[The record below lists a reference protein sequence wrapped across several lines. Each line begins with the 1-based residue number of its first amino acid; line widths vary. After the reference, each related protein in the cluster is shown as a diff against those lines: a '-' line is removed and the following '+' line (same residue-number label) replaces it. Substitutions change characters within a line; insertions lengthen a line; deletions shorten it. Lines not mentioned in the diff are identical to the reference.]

1 MRSREKLNAEVLQD
15 LADRSVW
22 DTRQR
27 MFYEMRHHGL
37 RRKNKPWPGASD
49 VHFPLVD
56 TTISDLKPAYFQQL
70 FATDLIAQFVPTSPQ
85 VAEFTTAAAQWFDH
99 RIKQKTN
106 LETEVLSSVDSML
119 MCGTGVLKVLWD
131 YASKRLKY
139 YTVDPQ
145 HFVVPAWTRDIADA
159 DRICHISVYSIDAYR
174 RQKHLKQDKAIIDQ
188 ITGSYNNTAGDMNT
202 EAAKYEREG
211 LTFPEESKIIVWEV
225 YHRCPDTGQWIICT
239 YSPTSPDIDLRPPM
253 KVPYNHGKPPFIAF
267 NYEIKDPGFYSSRG
281 VVELQAVFESE
292 LTKLQNC
299 KLDTMSLYNR
309 PLYRSERDMPN
320 TGNIRMSPGSILP
333 YGIQPVAHQAPPISF
348 DTQMNI
354 MREVA
359 QNRVSTPD
367 FGLTQSL
374 QNTERRTATEIQ
386 AIGGL
391 YQQSSD
397 LRMRIFRIA
406 LGNLYR
412 MSWSI
417 LLQYDRSSLNYW
429 YLDTAQE
436 IPQEALHEKYNI
448 QPTGSADGVNKQ
460 LLMQKAITR
469 FQMFAN
475 DPYIDQGQ
483 LRKTILESD
492 DATLVKRLYVDPELK
507 QSSQA
512 EDQANEITFLRLGFP
527 ALVKDS
533 DDHVIHIQ
541 TVMGYITNRADSGAA
556 PEPAEGQF
564 LEQHIGE
571 HLVKLK
577 EADPKTGRQVE
588 QELKNLFAQMQEAQ
602 VAAQAQANPENVE
615 SIEEPMASMEAVPP
629 GVAVG

>member
-1 MRSREKLNAEVLQD
+1 MRDRDKLNTAVLQD
-15 LADRSVW
+15 LADRAVW

-56 TTISDLKPAYFQQL
+56 TTISELKPAYFQQL

-99 RIKQKTN
+99 RIKQRTN

-119 MCGTGVLKVLWD
+119 MCGTGILKVLWD
-131 YASKRLKY
+131 YTSKRLKY

-159 DRICHISVYSIDAYR
+159 DRICHISVYSVDAYK
-174 RQKHLKQDKAIIDQ
+174 RQKHLKQDKAILDQ
-188 ITGSYNNTAGDMNT
+188 ITGSYNADAGDMNT

-211 LTFPEESKIIVWEV
+211 LTFPEQNKIIVWEV
-225 YHRCPDTGQWIICT
+225 YNRCPDTGQWIICT

-281 VVELQAVFESE
+281 VVELQAVFEAE
-292 LTKLQNC
+292 LTKLQNEKMDC
-299 KLDTMSLYNR
+299 MTLFNR
-309 PLYRSERDMPN
+309 PLYRAERDMPN
-320 TGNIRMSPGSILP
+320 SGNLRLTPGSILP
-333 YGIQPVAHQAPPISF
+333 YGIQPVMHQAPPISF

-354 MREVA
+354 MREIA

-417 LLQYDRSSLNYW
+417 LLQYDKSSLNYW

-436 IPQEALHEKYNI
+436 IPQEALHEQYNI

-492 DATLVKRLYVDPELK
+492 DATLVKRLYVDPQLT
-507 QSSQA
+507 QSTQA

-533 DDHVIHIQ
+533 DDHLIHIQ
-541 TVMGYITNRADSGAA
+541 TVMSYITNRADTGAP

-571 HLVKLK
+571 HLEKLK
-577 EADPKTGRQVE
+577 KADPKTGRQVE
-588 QELKNLFAQMQEAQ
+588 QELKNLFAQMQEAVTQ
-602 VAAQAQANPENVE
+602 QAEQQNVE
-615 SIEEPMASMEAVPP
+615 SIEEPMAAMEAVPP
-629 GVAVG
+629 SIAVV

>member
-1 MRSREKLNAEVLQD
+1 MHRQKLNANVLQD

-22 DTRQR
+22 DVRQR

-56 TTISDLKPAYFQQL
+56 TTISELKPAYFQQL

-85 VAEFTTAAAQWFDH
+85 VAEYTTAAAQWFDH
-99 RIKQKTN
+99 RVKQKTN
-106 LETEVLSSVDSML
+106 LETEVLSAVDAML
-119 MCGTGVLKVLWD
+119 MCGTGILKVLWD
-131 YASKRLKY
+131 YQSKRLKY
-139 YTVDPQ
+139 YTVNPQ

-159 DRICHISVYSIDAYR
+159 DRICHISVYSVEAYK
-174 RQKHLKQDKAIIDQ
+174 RQKHLKQDKAILDQ
-188 ITGSYNNTAGDMNT
+188 IIGSYSDDAGDMNT
-202 EAAKYEREG
+202 ESVKYEREG
-211 LTFPEESKIIVWEV
+211 LTFPEQDKIIVWEV
-225 YHRCPDTGQWIICT
+225 YHRCPDTGEWLICT
-239 YSPTSPDIDLRPPM
+239 YSPSSPDIDLRPTM
-253 KVPYNHGKPPFIAF
+253 KLPYNHGKPPFIAF

-281 VVELQAVFESE
+281 VVELQAIFEAE
-292 LTKLQNC
+292 LTKLMNE
-299 KLDTMSLYNR
+299 KNDAMTLFNR
-309 PLYRSERDMPN
+309 PLYRAERDMPN
-320 TGNIRMSPGSILP
+320 SGNLRMTPGSILP

-348 DTQMNI
+348 DQQMNI
-354 MREVA
+354 MREIA

-367 FGLTQSL
+367 FGLTQTL

-417 LLQYDRSSLNYW
+417 LLQYDKTSLDYW
-429 YLDTAQE
+429 YLDTAQQV
-436 IPQEALHEKYNI
+436 PQEALHEQYGI

-475 DPYIDQGQ
+475 DPYIDQG
-483 LRKTILESD
+483 
-492 DATLVKRLYVDPELK
+492 
-507 QSSQA
+507 
-512 EDQANEITFLRLGFP
+512 ITFLRLGFP
-527 ALVKDS
+527 AVVKDS
-533 DDHVIHIQ
+533 DDHLIHIQ
-541 TVMGYITNRADSGAA
+541 TVMAYITNRADTGAP

-564 LEQHIGE
+564 LEQHIAE
-571 HLVKLK
+571 HLEKLK

-588 QELKNLFAQMQEAQ
+588 QELKNLFAQMQQA
-602 VAAQAQANPENVE
+602 VAAQAEQQNVE
-615 SIEEPMASMEAVPP
+615 SIENPVAAMETVPP
-629 GVAVG
+629 GVPVG

>member
-1 MRSREKLNAEVLQD
+1 MRSRDKLNSEVLRD
-15 LADRSVW
+15 LADRAVW

-56 TTISDLKPAYFQQL
+56 TTISELKPAYFQQL

-99 RIKQKTN
+99 RVKQKTN
-106 LETEVLSSVDSML
+106 LETEVLSSVDAML
-119 MCGTGVLKVLWD
+119 MCGTGILKVLWD
-131 YASKRLKY
+131 YSSKRVKY

-159 DRICHISVYSIDAYR
+159 DRICHISVYSVDAYK
-174 RQKHLKQDKAIIDQ
+174 RQKHLKQDKAILDQ
-188 ITGSYNNTAGDMNT
+188 ITGSYNDDAGDMNT

-211 LTFPEESKIIVWEV
+211 LTFPEQDKIIVWEV
-225 YHRCPDTGQWIICT
+225 YHRCPDSGQWIICT

-253 KVPYNHGKPPFIAF
+253 KIPYNHGKPPFIAF

-281 VVELQAVFESE
+281 VVELQAVFEAE
-292 LTKLQNC
+292 LTKLQNE
-299 KLDTMSLYNR
+299 KLDCMTLFNR
-309 PLYRSERDMPN
+309 PLYRAERDMPN
-320 TGNIRMSPGSILP
+320 SGNLRLTPGSILP
-333 YGIQPVAHQAPPISF
+333 YGIQPVVHQPPPISF
-348 DTQMNI
+348 DSQMNI

-417 LLQYDRSSLNYW
+417 LLQYDKTSLDYW
-429 YLDTAQE
+429 YLDTAQQ

-492 DATLVKRLYVDPELK
+492 DATLVKRLYVDPQLT
-507 QSSQA
+507 QSNQA

-541 TVMGYITNRADSGAA
+541 TVMGYITNRADAGAP

-564 LEQHIGE
+564 LEQHMGE
-571 HLVKLK
+571 HLEKLK

-588 QELKNLFAQMQEAQ
+588 QELKNLFTQMQEA
-602 VAAQAQANPENVE
+602 VAQQANPENVE
-615 SIEEPMASMEAVPP
+615 SIEEPMAAMETVPP
-629 GVAVG
+629 SVAVV

>member
-1 MRSREKLNAEVLQD
+1 MHRQKLNANVLQD

-22 DTRQR
+22 DVRQR

-56 TTISDLKPAYFQQL
+56 TTISELKPAYFQQL

-85 VAEFTTAAAQWFDH
+85 VAEYTTAAAQWFDH
-99 RIKQKTN
+99 RVKQKTN
-106 LETEVLSSVDSML
+106 LETEVLSAVDAML
-119 MCGTGVLKVLWD
+119 MCGTGILKVLWD
-131 YASKRLKY
+131 YQSKRLKY
-139 YTVDPQ
+139 YTVNPQ

-159 DRICHISVYSIDAYR
+159 DRICHISVYSVEAYK
-174 RQKHLKQDKAIIDQ
+174 RQKHLKQDKAILDQ
-188 ITGSYNNTAGDMNT
+188 IIGSYSDDAGDMNT
-202 EAAKYEREG
+202 ESVKYEREG
-211 LTFPEESKIIVWEV
+211 LTFPEQDKIIVWEV
-225 YHRCPDTGQWIICT
+225 YHRCPDTGEWLICT
-239 YSPTSPDIDLRPPM
+239 YSPSSPDIDLRPTM
-253 KVPYNHGKPPFIAF
+253 KLPYNHGKPPFIAF

-281 VVELQAVFESE
+281 VVELQAIFEAE
-292 LTKLQNC
+292 LTKLMNE
-299 KLDTMSLYNR
+299 KNDAMTLFNR
-309 PLYRSERDMPN
+309 PLYRAERDMPN
-320 TGNIRMSPGSILP
+320 SGNLRMTPGSILP

-348 DTQMNI
+348 DQQMNI
-354 MREVA
+354 MREIA

-367 FGLTQSL
+367 FGLTQTL

-417 LLQYDRSSLNYW
+417 LLQYDKTSLDYW
-429 YLDTAQE
+429 YLDTAQQV
-436 IPQEALHEKYNI
+436 PQEALHEQYGI

-492 DATLVKRLYVDPELK
+492 DATLVKRLYVDPQLA
-507 QSSQA
+507 QANQA

-527 ALVKDS
+527 AVVKDS
-533 DDHVIHIQ
+533 DDHLIHIQ
-541 TVMGYITNRADSGAA
+541 TVMAYITNRADTGAP

-564 LEQHIGE
+564 LEQHIAE
-571 HLVKLK
+571 HLEKLK

-588 QELKNLFAQMQEAQ
+588 QELKNLFAQMQQA
-602 VAAQAQANPENVE
+602 VAAQAEQQNVE
-615 SIEEPMASMEAVPP
+615 SIENPVAAMETVPP
-629 GVAVG
+629 GVPVG

>member
-1 MRSREKLNAEVLQD
+1 MRDRDKLNAEVLQD

-56 TTISDLKPAYFQQL
+56 TTISELKPAYFQQL

-99 RIKQKTN
+99 RVKQMTN
-106 LETEVLSSVDSML
+106 LETEVLSAVDSML
-119 MCGTGVLKVLWD
+119 MCGTGILKVLWD
-131 YASKRLKY
+131 YSSKRLKY

-159 DRICHISVYSIDAYR
+159 DRICHISVYSVDAYK
-174 RQKHLKQDKAIIDQ
+174 RQKHLKQDKAILDQ
-188 ITGSYNNTAGDMNT
+188 IVGSYNADAGDMNT

-211 LTFPEESKIIVWEV
+211 LTFPEQDKIIVWEV
-225 YHRCPDTGQWIICT
+225 YNRCPDTGQWIICT
-239 YSPTSPDIDLRPPM
+239 YSPTSPDLDLRPPM
-253 KVPYNHGKPPFIAF
+253 KIPYNHGKPPFIAF

-281 VVELQAVFESE
+281 VVELQAVFEAE
-292 LTKLQNC
+292 LTKLQNEKMDC
-299 KLDTMSLYNR
+299 MTLFNR
-309 PLYRSERDMPN
+309 PLYRAERDMPN
-320 TGNIRMSPGSILP
+320 SGNLRLTPGSILP
-333 YGIQPVAHQAPPISF
+333 YGIQPVMHQAPPISF
-348 DTQMNI
+348 DTQMNV
-354 MREVA
+354 MREIA

-417 LLQYDRSSLNYW
+417 LLQYDKSSLNYW

-436 IPQEALHEKYNI
+436 IPQEALHEQYNI

-492 DATLVKRLYVDPELK
+492 DATLVKRLYVDPQLT
-507 QSSQA
+507 QSTQA

-533 DDHVIHIQ
+533 DDHLIHIQ
-541 TVMGYITNRADSGAA
+541 TVMGYITNRADTGAP

-564 LEQHIGE
+564 LEQHISE
-571 HLVKLK
+571 HLEKLK

-588 QELKNLFAQMQEAQ
+588 QELKNLFAQMQQA
-602 VAAQAQANPENVE
+602 VAEQAEQQNVE
-615 SIEEPMASMEAVPP
+615 SIEEPVATMEAVPP
-629 GVAVG
+629 GVAMG

>member
-1 MRSREKLNAEVLQD
+1 MRNRDKLNAEILQD

-56 TTISDLKPAYFQQL
+56 TTISELKPAYFQQL

-99 RIKQKTN
+99 RIKQRTN
-106 LETEVLSSVDSML
+106 LETEVLSAVDSML
-119 MCGTGVLKVLWD
+119 MCGTGILKVLWD
-131 YASKRLKY
+131 YSSKRLKY

-159 DRICHISVYSIDAYR
+159 DRICHISVYSVDAYK
-174 RQKHLKQDKAIIDQ
+174 RQKHLKQDKAILDQ
-188 ITGSYNNTAGDMNT
+188 IVGSYNADAGDMNT

-211 LTFPEESKIIVWEV
+211 LTFPEQDKIIVWEV
-225 YHRCPDTGQWIICT
+225 YNRCPDTGQWIICT
-239 YSPTSPDIDLRPPM
+239 YSPPSPDLDIRPPM

-281 VVELQAVFESE
+281 VVELQAVFEAE
-292 LTKLQNC
+292 LTKLQNEKMDC
-299 KLDTMSLYNR
+299 MTLFNR
-309 PLYRSERDMPN
+309 PLYRAERDMPN
-320 TGNIRMSPGSILP
+320 SGNLRLTPGSILP
-333 YGIQPVAHQAPPISF
+333 YGIQPVMHQAPPISF
-348 DTQMNI
+348 DTQMNV
-354 MREVA
+354 MREIA

-367 FGLTQSL
+367 FGLTQSP

-417 LLQYDRSSLNYW
+417 LLQYDKSSLNYW

-436 IPQEALHEKYNI
+436 IPQEALHEQYNI

-492 DATLVKRLYVDPELK
+492 DATLVKRLYVDPQLT
-507 QSSQA
+507 QSTQA

-533 DDHVIHIQ
+533 DDHLIHIQ
-541 TVMGYITNRADSGAA
+541 TVMSYITNRADTGAP

-564 LEQHIGE
+564 LEQHISE
-571 HLVKLK
+571 HLEKLK

-588 QELKNLFAQMQEAQ
+588 NELKNLFAQMQQA
-602 VAAQAQANPENVE
+602 VAEQAEQQNVE
-615 SIEEPMASMEAVPP
+615 SIEEPVATMEAVPP
-629 GVAVG
+629 GVAMG

>member
-1 MRSREKLNAEVLQD
+1 MRDRDKLNTSVLQD
-15 LADRSVW
+15 LADRAVW

-37 RRKNKPWPGASD
+37 RRRNKPWPGASD

-56 TTISDLKPAYFQQL
+56 TTISELKPAYFQQL

-99 RIKQKTN
+99 RVKQKTN
-106 LETEVLSSVDSML
+106 LETEVLSTVDSML
-119 MCGTGVLKVLWD
+119 MCGTGILKVLWD
-131 YASKRLKY
+131 YASKRVKY

-159 DRICHISVYSIDAYR
+159 DRICHISVYSVDAYK
-174 RQKHLKQDKAIIDQ
+174 RQKHLKQDKAILDQ
-188 ITGSYNNTAGDMNT
+188 IIGSYNEDAGDMNT

-211 LTFPEESKIIVWEV
+211 LTFPEQDKIIVWEV
-225 YHRCPDTGQWIICT
+225 YHRCPDSGQWIICT

-281 VVELQAVFESE
+281 VVELQAIFEAE
-292 LTKLQNC
+292 LTKLMNE
-299 KLDTMSLYNR
+299 KNDAMTLFNR
-309 PLYRSERDMPN
+309 PLYRAERDMPN
-320 TGNIRMSPGSILP
+320 SGNIRMTPGSILP

-348 DTQMNI
+348 DQQMNI
-354 MREVA
+354 MREIA

-367 FGLTQSL
+367 FGLTQTL
-374 QNTERRTATEIQ
+374 QDTSRRTATEIQ

-417 LLQYDRSSLNYW
+417 LLQYDKTSLNYW

-492 DATLVKRLYVDPELK
+492 DATLVKRLYVDPMLT

-533 DDHVIHIQ
+533 DDHLIHIQ
-541 TVMGYITNRADSGAA
+541 TVMGYITNRADTGAP
-556 PEPAEGQF
+556 PEPGEGQF
-564 LEQHIGE
+564 LEQHMGE
-571 HLVKLK
+571 HLAKLK

-588 QELKNLFAQMQEAQ
+588 QELKNLFAQMQEA
-602 VAAQAQANPENVE
+602 AAQQANPDNVE
-615 SIEEPMASMEAVPP
+615 SIEEPVASLETVPP
-629 GVAVG
+629 SVAVV

>member
-1 MRSREKLNAEVLQD
+1 MRDRDKLNAEVLQD

-56 TTISDLKPAYFQQL
+56 TTISELKPAYFQQL

-99 RIKQKTN
+99 RVKQMTN
-106 LETEVLSSVDSML
+106 LETEVLSAVDSML
-119 MCGTGVLKVLWD
+119 MCGTGILKVLWD
-131 YASKRLKY
+131 YSSKRLKY

-159 DRICHISVYSIDAYR
+159 DRICHISVYSIDAYK
-174 RQKHLKQDKAIIDQ
+174 RQKHLKQDKAILDQ
-188 ITGSYNNTAGDMNT
+188 IVGSYNADAGDMNT

-211 LTFPEESKIIVWEV
+211 LTFPEQDKVIVWEV
-225 YHRCPDTGQWIICT
+225 YNRCPDTGQWIICT
-239 YSPTSPDIDLRPPM
+239 YSPTSPDLDLRPPM
-253 KVPYNHGKPPFIAF
+253 KIPYNHGKPPFIAF

-281 VVELQAVFESE
+281 VVELQAVFEAE
-292 LTKLQNC
+292 LTKLQNEKMDC
-299 KLDTMSLYNR
+299 MTLFNR
-309 PLYRSERDMPN
+309 PLYRAERDMPN
-320 TGNIRMSPGSILP
+320 SGNLRLTPGSILP
-333 YGIQPVAHQAPPISF
+333 YGIQPVMHQAPPISF
-348 DTQMNI
+348 DTQMNV
-354 MREVA
+354 MREIA

-417 LLQYDRSSLNYW
+417 LLQYDKSSLNYW

-436 IPQEALHEKYNI
+436 IPQEALHEQYNI

-492 DATLVKRLYVDPELK
+492 DATLVKRLYVDPQLT
-507 QSSQA
+507 QSTQA

-533 DDHVIHIQ
+533 DDHLIHIQ
-541 TVMGYITNRADSGAA
+541 TVMGYITNRADTGAP

-564 LEQHIGE
+564 LEQHISE
-571 HLVKLK
+571 HLEKLK

-588 QELKNLFAQMQEAQ
+588 QELKNLFAQMQQA
-602 VAAQAQANPENVE
+602 VAEQAEQQNVE
-615 SIEEPMASMEAVPP
+615 SIEEPVATMEAVPP
-629 GVAVG
+629 GVAMG

>member
-1 MRSREKLNAEVLQD
+1 MRDREKLNADILQD

-37 RRKNKPWPGASD
+37 RRKSKPWPGASD

-56 TTISDLKPAYFQQL
+56 TTISELKPAYFQQL
-70 FATDLIAQFVPTSPQ
+70 FATDLIAQFIPTTPQ
-85 VAEFTTAAAQWFDH
+85 VAEYTTAAAQWFDH

-106 LETEVLSSVDSML
+106 LETEVLSAVDAML
-119 MCGTGVLKVLWD
+119 MCGTGILKVLWD
-131 YASKRLKY
+131 YSSKRLKY

-159 DRICHISVYSIDAYR
+159 DRICHISVYSVDAYK
-174 RQKHLKQDKAIIDQ
+174 RQKHLKQDAETVKL
-188 ITGSYNNTAGDMNT
+188 ITGSYSEDSGGSDTDYV
-202 EAAKYEREG
+202 KYEREG
-211 LTFPEESKIIVWEV
+211 LTLPDTDQIIVWEV
-225 YHRCPDTGQWIICT
+225 YHRCPKSGQWLIST
-239 YSPTSPDIDLRPPM
+239 YSPTSPDLDLRPPM
-253 KVPYNHGKPPFIAF
+253 KIPYNHGKPPFIAF

-281 VVELQAVFESE
+281 VVELQAIFEAE
-292 LTKLQNC
+292 LTKLMNE
-299 KLDTMSLYNR
+299 KNDAMTVFNR
-309 PLYRSERDMPN
+309 PLFRAERDMPN
-320 TGNIRMSPGSILP
+320 SGNLRMTPGSILP
-333 YGIQPVAHQAPPISF
+333 YGIQPVAQQSPPISF
-348 DTQMNI
+348 DQQMNI
-354 MREVA
+354 MREIA

-367 FGLTQSL
+367 FGLTQTL
-374 QNTERRTATEIQ
+374 QNSERRTATEIQ

-406 LGNLYR
+406 LGRLYR

-417 LLQYDRSSLNYW
+417 LLQYDKTSLDYW
-429 YLDTAQE
+429 YLDTAEQ
-436 IPQEALHEKYNI
+436 IPQEALHEQYGI

-469 FQMFAN
+469 FQMFAD

-492 DATLVKRLYVDPELK
+492 DATLVKRLYVDPMLT
-507 QSSQA
+507 QSTQA

-533 DDHVIHIQ
+533 DDHLVHIQ
-541 TVMGYITNRADSGAA
+541 TVMSYITNRADTGAP

-564 LEQHIGE
+564 LEQHISE
-571 HLVKLK
+571 HLEKLK
-577 EADPKTGRQVE
+577 EADPKVGRQVE
-588 QELKNLFAQMQEAQ
+588 QELKNLFAQMQQA
-602 VAAQAQANPENVE
+602 VAEQAQQQNVE
-615 SIEEPMASMEAVPP
+615 SIEEPMANVEAVPP
-629 GVAVG
+629 GVAMG

>member
-1 MRSREKLNAEVLQD
+1 MHRQKLNANVLQD

-22 DTRQR
+22 DVRQR

-56 TTISDLKPAYFQQL
+56 TTISELKPAYFQQL

-85 VAEFTTAAAQWFDH
+85 VAEYTTAAAQWFDH
-99 RIKQKTN
+99 RVKQKTN
-106 LETEVLSSVDSML
+106 LETEVLSAVDAML
-119 MCGTGVLKVLWD
+119 MCGTGILKVLWD
-131 YASKRLKY
+131 YQSKRLKY
-139 YTVDPQ
+139 YTVNPQ

-159 DRICHISVYSIDAYR
+159 DRICHISVYSVEAYK
-174 RQKHLKQDKAIIDQ
+174 RQKHLKQDKAILDQ
-188 ITGSYNNTAGDMNT
+188 IIGSYSDDAGDMNT
-202 EAAKYEREG
+202 ESVKYEREG
-211 LTFPEESKIIVWEV
+211 LTFPEQDKIIVWEV
-225 YHRCPDTGQWIICT
+225 YHRCPDTGEWLICT
-239 YSPTSPDIDLRPPM
+239 YSPSSPDIDLRPTM
-253 KVPYNHGKPPFIAF
+253 KLPYNHGKPPFIAF

-281 VVELQAVFESE
+281 VVELQAIFEAE
-292 LTKLQNC
+292 LTKLMNE
-299 KLDTMSLYNR
+299 KNDAMTLFNR
-309 PLYRSERDMPN
+309 PLYRAERDMPN
-320 TGNIRMSPGSILP
+320 SGNLRMTPGSILP

-348 DTQMNI
+348 DQQMNI
-354 MREVA
+354 MREIA

-367 FGLTQSL
+367 FGLTQTL

-417 LLQYDRSSLNYW
+417 LLQYDKTSLDYW
-429 YLDTAQE
+429 YLDTAQQV
-436 IPQEALHEKYNI
+436 PQEALHEQYGI

-475 DPYIDQGQ
+475 DPFIDQGQ

-492 DATLVKRLYVDPELK
+492 DATLVKRLYVDPQLA
-507 QSSQA
+507 QANQA

-527 ALVKDS
+527 AVVKDS
-533 DDHVIHIQ
+533 DDHLIHIQ
-541 TVMGYITNRADSGAA
+541 TVMAYITNRADTGAP

-564 LEQHIGE
+564 LEQHIAE
-571 HLVKLK
+571 HLEKLK

-588 QELKNLFAQMQEAQ
+588 QELKNLFAQMQQA
-602 VAAQAQANPENVE
+602 VAAQAEQQNVE
-615 SIEEPMASMEAVPP
+615 SIENPVAAMEAVPP
-629 GVAVG
+629 SVPVG

>member
-1 MRSREKLNAEVLQD
+1 MRNREKLNADVLQD

-37 RRKNKPWPGASD
+37 RRKSKPWPGASD

-56 TTISDLKPAYFQQL
+56 TTISELKPAYFQQL
-70 FATDLIAQFVPTSPQ
+70 FATDLIAQFIPTTPQ
-85 VAEFTTAAAQWFDH
+85 VAEYTTAAAQWFDH

-106 LETEVLSSVDSML
+106 LETEVLSAVDAML
-119 MCGTGVLKVLWD
+119 MCGTGILKVLWD
-131 YASKRLKY
+131 YSSKRLKY

-159 DRICHISVYSIDAYR
+159 DRICHISVYSVDAYK
-174 RQKHLKQDKAIIDQ
+174 RQKHLKQDAETVKL
-188 ITGSYNNTAGDMNT
+188 ITGSYSEDSGGSDTDYV
-202 EAAKYEREG
+202 KYEREG
-211 LTFPEESKIIVWEV
+211 LTLPDTDQIIVWEV
-225 YHRCPDTGQWIICT
+225 YHRCPDSGQWLICT

-253 KVPYNHGKPPFIAF
+253 KIPYNHGKPPFIAF

-281 VVELQAVFESE
+281 VVELQAIFEAE
-292 LTKLQNC
+292 LTKLMNE
-299 KLDTMSLYNR
+299 KNDAMTVFNR
-309 PLYRSERDMPN
+309 PLFRAERDMPN
-320 TGNIRMSPGSILP
+320 SGNLRMTPGSILP
-333 YGIQPVAHQAPPISF
+333 YGIQPVAQQSPPISF
-348 DTQMNI
+348 DQQMNI
-354 MREVA
+354 MREIA

-367 FGLTQSL
+367 FGLTQTL
-374 QNTERRTATEIQ
+374 QNSERRTATEIQ

-417 LLQYDRSSLNYW
+417 LLQYDKTSLDYW
-429 YLDTAQE
+429 YLDTAEQ
-436 IPQEALHEKYNI
+436 IPQEALHEQYGI

-492 DATLVKRLYVDPELK
+492 DATLVKRLYIDPMLT
-507 QSSQA
+507 QSTQA

-533 DDHVIHIQ
+533 DDHLVHIQ
-541 TVMGYITNRADSGAA
+541 TVMAYITNRADTGAP

-564 LEQHIGE
+564 LEQHISE
-571 HLVKLK
+571 HLEKLK

-588 QELKNLFAQMQEAQ
+588 QELKNLFAQMQQA
-602 VAAQAQANPENVE
+602 VAEQAQQQNVE
-615 SIEEPMASMEAVPP
+615 SIEEPMANVEAVPP
-629 GVAVG
+629 GVAVV

>member
-1 MRSREKLNAEVLQD
+1 MHRQKLNANVLQD

-22 DTRQR
+22 DVRQR

-56 TTISDLKPAYFQQL
+56 TTISELKPAYFQQL

-85 VAEFTTAAAQWFDH
+85 VAEYTTAAAQWFDH
-99 RIKQKTN
+99 RVKQKTN
-106 LETEVLSSVDSML
+106 LETEVLSAVDAML
-119 MCGTGVLKVLWD
+119 MCGTGILKVLWD
-131 YASKRLKY
+131 YQSKRLKY
-139 YTVDPQ
+139 YTVNPQ

-159 DRICHISVYSIDAYR
+159 DRICHISVYSVEAYK
-174 RQKHLKQDKAIIDQ
+174 RQKHLKQDKAILDQ
-188 ITGSYNNTAGDMNT
+188 IVGSYSDDAGDMNT
-202 EAAKYEREG
+202 ESVKYEREG
-211 LTFPEESKIIVWEV
+211 LTFPEQDKIIVWEV
-225 YHRCPDTGQWIICT
+225 YHRCPDTGEWLICT
-239 YSPTSPDIDLRPPM
+239 YSPSSPDIDLRPTM
-253 KVPYNHGKPPFIAF
+253 KLPYNHGKPPFIAF

-281 VVELQAVFESE
+281 VVELQAIFEAE
-292 LTKLQNC
+292 LTKLMNE
-299 KLDTMSLYNR
+299 KNDAMTLFNR
-309 PLYRSERDMPN
+309 PLYRAERDMPN
-320 TGNIRMSPGSILP
+320 SGNLRMTPGSILP

-348 DTQMNI
+348 DQQMNI
-354 MREVA
+354 MREIA

-367 FGLTQSL
+367 FGLTQTL

-406 LGNLYR
+406 LGDLYR

-417 LLQYDRSSLNYW
+417 LLQYDKTSLDYW
-429 YLDTAQE
+429 YLDTAQQV
-436 IPQEALHEKYNI
+436 PQEALHEQYGI

-492 DATLVKRLYVDPELK
+492 DATLVKRLYVDPQLA
-507 QSSQA
+507 QANQA

-527 ALVKDS
+527 AVVKDS
-533 DDHVIHIQ
+533 DDHLIHIQ
-541 TVMGYITNRADSGAA
+541 TVMAYITNRADTGAP

-564 LEQHIGE
+564 LEQHIAE
-571 HLVKLK
+571 HLEKLK

-588 QELKNLFAQMQEAQ
+588 QELKNLFAQMQQA
-602 VAAQAQANPENVE
+602 VAAQAEQQNVE
-615 SIEEPMASMEAVPP
+615 SIENPVAAMETVPP
-629 GVAVG
+629 GVPVG

>member
-1 MRSREKLNAEVLQD
+1 MRNREKLNADVLQD

-37 RRKNKPWPGASD
+37 RRKSKPWPGASD

-56 TTISDLKPAYFQQL
+56 TTISELKPAYFQQL
-70 FATDLIAQFVPTSPQ
+70 FATDLIAQFIPTTPQ
-85 VAEFTTAAAQWFDH
+85 VAEYTTAAAQWFDH

-106 LETEVLSSVDSML
+106 LETEVLSAVDAML
-119 MCGTGVLKVLWD
+119 MCGTGILKVLWD
-131 YASKRLKY
+131 YSSKRLKY

-159 DRICHISVYSIDAYR
+159 DRICHISVYSVDAYK
-174 RQKHLKQDKAIIDQ
+174 RQKHLKQDAETVKL
-188 ITGSYNNTAGDMNT
+188 ITGSYSEDSGGSDTDYV
-202 EAAKYEREG
+202 KYEREG
-211 LTFPEESKIIVWEV
+211 LTLPDTDQIIVWEV
-225 YHRCPDTGQWIICT
+225 YHRCPDNGQWLICT

-253 KVPYNHGKPPFIAF
+253 KIPYNHGKPPFIAF

-281 VVELQAVFESE
+281 VVELQAIFEAE
-292 LTKLQNC
+292 LTKLMNE
-299 KLDTMSLYNR
+299 KNDAMTVFNR
-309 PLYRSERDMPN
+309 PLFRAERDMPN
-320 TGNIRMSPGSILP
+320 SGNLRMTPGSILP
-333 YGIQPVAHQAPPISF
+333 YGIQPVAQQSPPISF
-348 DTQMNI
+348 DQQMNI
-354 MREVA
+354 MREIA

-367 FGLTQSL
+367 FGLTQTL
-374 QNTERRTATEIQ
+374 QNSERRTATEIQ

-417 LLQYDRSSLNYW
+417 LLQYDKTSLDYW
-429 YLDTAQE
+429 YLDTAEQ
-436 IPQEALHEKYNI
+436 IPQEALHEQYGI

-492 DATLVKRLYVDPELK
+492 DATLVKRLYIDPMLT
-507 QSSQA
+507 QSTQA

-533 DDHVIHIQ
+533 DDHLVHIQ
-541 TVMGYITNRADSGAA
+541 TVMAYITNRADTGAP

-571 HLVKLK
+571 HLEKLK

-588 QELKNLFAQMQEAQ
+588 QELKNLFAQMQQA
-602 VAAQAQANPENVE
+602 VAEQAQQQNVE
-615 SIEEPMASMEAVPP
+615 SIEEPMANVEAVPP
-629 GVAVG
+629 GVAVV

>member
-1 MRSREKLNAEVLQD
+1 MHGRQKLNTAVLQD

-56 TTISDLKPAYFQQL
+56 TTISELKPAYFQQL
-70 FATDLIAQFVPTSPQ
+70 FATDLIAQFIPTSPQ
-85 VAEFTTAAAQWFDH
+85 VAEYTTAAAQWFDH
-99 RIKQKTN
+99 RVKQKTN
-106 LETEVLSSVDSML
+106 LETEVLSAVDAML

-131 YASKRLKY
+131 YSSKRLKY

-145 HFVVPAWTRDIADA
+145 HIVVPAWTRDLADA
-159 DRICHISVYSIDAYR
+159 DRICHISVYSIESYK
-174 RQKHLKQDKAIIDQ
+174 RQKHLKQDKAILDQ
-188 ITGSYNNTAGDMNT
+188 IVGSYGEDAGDMNT

-211 LTFPEESKIIVWEV
+211 LTFPEKEKIIVWEV
-225 YHRCPDTGQWIICT
+225 YYRCPDTGQWLICT
-239 YSPTSPDIDLRPPM
+239 YSPTSPDIDLRPTM
-253 KVPYNHGKPPFIAF
+253 KIPYNHGKPPFVIF

-281 VVELQAVFESE
+281 VVELQAIFEAE
-292 LTKLQNC
+292 LTKLMNE
-299 KLDTMSLYNR
+299 KNDAMTLFNR
-309 PLYRSERDMPN
+309 PLYRAERDMPN
-320 TGNIRMSPGSILP
+320 SGNLRMTPGSILP
-333 YGIQPVAHQAPPISF
+333 YGIQPVAHQSPPISF
-348 DTQMNI
+348 DQQMNI
-354 MREVA
+354 MREIA

-367 FGLTQSL
+367 FGLTQTL

-417 LLQYDRSSLNYW
+417 LLQYDKTSLDYW
-429 YLDTAQE
+429 YLDTAQQV
-436 IPQEALHEKYNI
+436 PQEALHEQYGI

-460 LLMQKAITR
+460 LLMQKAINR

-492 DATLVKRLYVDPELK
+492 DATLVKRLYVDPMME
-507 QSSQA
+507 QANQA

-527 ALVKDS
+527 AVVKDS
-533 DDHVIHIQ
+533 DDHLVHIQ
-541 TVMGYITNRADSGAA
+541 TVMAYITNRADTGAP

-571 HLVKLK
+571 HLEKLK
-577 EADPKTGRQVE
+577 EADSKVGRQVE
-588 QELKNLFAQMQEAQ
+588 NELKNLFAQMQQA
-602 VAAQAQANPENVE
+602 VVAQAEQQNVE
-615 SIEEPMASMEAVPP
+615 SIEEPVAGMEAVPP
-629 GVAVG
+629 GVAVV

>member
-1 MRSREKLNAEVLQD
+1 MHGRQKLNTAVLQD

-56 TTISDLKPAYFQQL
+56 TTISELKPAYFQQL
-70 FATDLIAQFVPTSPQ
+70 FATDLIAQFIPTSPQ
-85 VAEFTTAAAQWFDH
+85 VAEYTTAAAQWFDH
-99 RIKQKTN
+99 RVKQKTN
-106 LETEVLSSVDSML
+106 LETEVLSAVDAML

-131 YASKRLKY
+131 YSSKRLKY

-145 HFVVPAWTRDIADA
+145 HIVVPAWTRDLVDA
-159 DRICHISVYSIDAYR
+159 DRICHISVYSIESYK
-174 RQKHLKQDKAIIDQ
+174 RQKHLKQDKAILDQ
-188 ITGSYNNTAGDMNT
+188 IVGSYGEDAGDMNT

-211 LTFPEESKIIVWEV
+211 LTFPERDKIIVWEV
-225 YHRCPDTGQWIICT
+225 YYRCPDTGQWLICT
-239 YSPTSPDIDLRPPM
+239 YSPTSPDIDLRPTM
-253 KVPYNHGKPPFIAF
+253 KIPYNHGKPPFVIF

-281 VVELQAVFESE
+281 VVELQAIFEAE
-292 LTKLQNC
+292 LTKLMNE
-299 KLDTMSLYNR
+299 KNDAMTLFNR
-309 PLYRSERDMPN
+309 PLYRAERDMPN
-320 TGNIRMSPGSILP
+320 SGNLRMTPGSILP
-333 YGIQPVAHQAPPISF
+333 YGIQPVAHQSPPISF
-348 DTQMNI
+348 DQQMNI
-354 MREVA
+354 MREIA

-367 FGLTQSL
+367 FGLTQTL

-417 LLQYDRSSLNYW
+417 LLQYDKTSLDYW
-429 YLDTAQE
+429 YLDTAQQV
-436 IPQEALHEKYNI
+436 PQEALHEQYGI

-460 LLMQKAITR
+460 LLMQKAINR

-492 DATLVKRLYVDPELK
+492 DATLVKRLYVDPMME
-507 QSSQA
+507 QANQA

-527 ALVKDS
+527 AVVKDS
-533 DDHVIHIQ
+533 DDHLVHIQ
-541 TVMGYITNRADSGAA
+541 TVMAYITNRADTGAP

-571 HLVKLK
+571 HLEKLK
-577 EADPKTGRQVE
+577 EADSKVGRQVE
-588 QELKNLFAQMQEAQ
+588 NELKNLFAQMQQA
-602 VAAQAQANPENVE
+602 VVAQAEQQNVE
-615 SIEEPMASMEAVPP
+615 SIEEPVAGMEAVPP
-629 GVAVG
+629 GVAVV

>member
-1 MRSREKLNAEVLQD
+1 MRNRDKLNAEILQD

-56 TTISDLKPAYFQQL
+56 TTISELKPAYFQQL

-99 RIKQKTN
+99 RVKQMTN
-106 LETEVLSSVDSML
+106 LETEVLSAVDSML
-119 MCGTGVLKVLWD
+119 MCGTGILKVLWD
-131 YASKRLKY
+131 YSSKRLKY

-159 DRICHISVYSIDAYR
+159 DRICHISVYSIDAYK
-174 RQKHLKQDKAIIDQ
+174 RQKHLKQDKAILDQ
-188 ITGSYNNTAGDMNT
+188 IVGSYNADAGDMNT

-211 LTFPEESKIIVWEV
+211 LTFPEQDKIIVWEV
-225 YHRCPDTGQWIICT
+225 YNRCPDTGQWIICT
-239 YSPTSPDIDLRPPM
+239 YSPTSPDLDLRPPM
-253 KVPYNHGKPPFIAF
+253 KIPYNHGKPPFIAF

-281 VVELQAVFESE
+281 VVELQAVFEAE
-292 LTKLQNC
+292 LTKLQNEKMDC
-299 KLDTMSLYNR
+299 MTLFNR
-309 PLYRSERDMPN
+309 PLYRAERDMPN
-320 TGNIRMSPGSILP
+320 SGNLRLTPGSILP
-333 YGIQPVAHQAPPISF
+333 YGIQPVMHQAPPISF
-348 DTQMNI
+348 DTQMNV
-354 MREVA
+354 MREIA

-417 LLQYDRSSLNYW
+417 LLQYDKSSLNYW

-436 IPQEALHEKYNI
+436 IPQEALHEQYNI

-492 DATLVKRLYVDPELK
+492 DATLVKRLYVDPQLT

-533 DDHVIHIQ
+533 DDHLIHIQ
-541 TVMGYITNRADSGAA
+541 TVMSYITNRADTGAP

-564 LEQHIGE
+564 LEQHISE
-571 HLVKLK
+571 HLEKLK

-588 QELKNLFAQMQEAQ
+588 NELKNLFAQMQQA
-602 VAAQAQANPENVE
+602 VAEQAEQQNVE
-615 SIEEPMASMEAVPP
+615 SIEEPVATMEAVPP
-629 GVAVG
+629 GVAMG

>member
-1 MRSREKLNAEVLQD
+1 MRDRDKLNTSVLQD
-15 LADRSVW
+15 LADRAVW

-37 RRKNKPWPGASD
+37 RRRNKPWPGASD

-56 TTISDLKPAYFQQL
+56 TTISELKPAYFQQL

-99 RIKQKTN
+99 RVKQKTN
-106 LETEVLSSVDSML
+106 LETEVLSTVDSML
-119 MCGTGVLKVLWD
+119 MCGTGILKVLWD
-131 YASKRLKY
+131 YSSKRVKY

-159 DRICHISVYSIDAYR
+159 DRICHISVYSVDAYK
-174 RQKHLKQDKAIIDQ
+174 RQKHLKQDKAILDQ
-188 ITGSYNNTAGDMNT
+188 IIGSYNEDAGDMNT

-211 LTFPEESKIIVWEV
+211 LTFPEQDKIIVWEV
-225 YHRCPDTGQWIICT
+225 YHRCPDSGQWIICT

-281 VVELQAVFESE
+281 VVELQAIFEAE
-292 LTKLQNC
+292 LTKLMNE
-299 KLDTMSLYNR
+299 KNDAMTLFNR
-309 PLYRSERDMPN
+309 PLYRAERDMPN
-320 TGNIRMSPGSILP
+320 SGNIRMTPGSILP

-348 DTQMNI
+348 DQQMNI
-354 MREVA
+354 MREIA

-367 FGLTQSL
+367 FGLTQTL
-374 QNTERRTATEIQ
+374 QDTSRRTATEIQ

-417 LLQYDRSSLNYW
+417 LLQYDKSSLNYW

-492 DATLVKRLYVDPELK
+492 DATLVKRLYVDPMLT

-533 DDHVIHIQ
+533 DDHLIHIQ
-541 TVMGYITNRADSGAA
+541 TVISYITNRADSGAP

-564 LEQHIGE
+564 LEQHMGE
-571 HLVKLK
+571 HLAKLK

-588 QELKNLFAQMQEAQ
+588 QELKNLFAQMQEA
-602 VAAQAQANPENVE
+602 AAQQANPDNVE
-615 SIEEPMASMEAVPP
+615 SIEEPVASLETVPP
-629 GVAVG
+629 SVAVV

>member
-1 MRSREKLNAEVLQD
+1 MRSRDKLNSEVLRD
-15 LADRSVW
+15 LADRAVW

-56 TTISDLKPAYFQQL
+56 TTISELKPAYFQQL

-99 RIKQKTN
+99 RVKQKTN
-106 LETEVLSSVDSML
+106 LETEVLSSVDAML
-119 MCGTGVLKVLWD
+119 MCGTGILKVLWD
-131 YASKRLKY
+131 YSSKRVKY

-159 DRICHISVYSIDAYR
+159 DRICHISVYSVDAYK
-174 RQKHLKQDKAIIDQ
+174 RQKHLKQDKAILDQ
-188 ITGSYNNTAGDMNT
+188 ITGSYNDDAGDMNT

-211 LTFPEESKIIVWEV
+211 LTFPEQDKIIVWEV
-225 YHRCPDTGQWIICT
+225 YHRCPDSGQWIICT

-253 KVPYNHGKPPFIAF
+253 KIPYNHGKPPFIAF

-281 VVELQAVFESE
+281 VVELQAVFEAE
-292 LTKLQNC
+292 LTKLQNE
-299 KLDTMSLYNR
+299 KLDCMTLFNR
-309 PLYRSERDMPN
+309 PLYRAERDMPN
-320 TGNIRMSPGSILP
+320 SGNLRLTPGSILP
-333 YGIQPVAHQAPPISF
+333 YGIQPVVHQPPPISF
-348 DTQMNI
+348 DSQMNI

-417 LLQYDRSSLNYW
+417 LLQYDKTSLDYW
-429 YLDTAQE
+429 YLDTAQQ

-492 DATLVKRLYVDPELK
+492 DATLVKRLYVDPQLA

-541 TVMGYITNRADSGAA
+541 TVMGYITNRADAGAP

-564 LEQHIGE
+564 LEQHMGE
-571 HLVKLK
+571 HLEKLK

-588 QELKNLFAQMQEAQ
+588 QELKNLFTQMQEA
-602 VAAQAQANPENVE
+602 VAQQANPENVE
-615 SIEEPMASMEAVPP
+615 SIEEPMAAMETVPP
-629 GVAVG
+629 SVAVV

>member
-1 MRSREKLNAEVLQD
+1 
-15 LADRSVW
+15 
-22 DTRQR
+22 
-27 MFYEMRHHGL
+27 MRHHGL

-56 TTISDLKPAYFQQL
+56 TTISELKPAYFQQL
-70 FATDLIAQFVPTSPQ
+70 FATDLIAQFIPTSPQ
-85 VAEFTTAAAQWFDH
+85 VAEYTTAAAQWFDH
-99 RIKQKTN
+99 RVKQKTN
-106 LETEVLSSVDSML
+106 LETEVLSAVDAML

-131 YASKRLKY
+131 YSSKRLKY

-145 HFVVPAWTRDIADA
+145 HIVVPAWTRDLADA
-159 DRICHISVYSIDAYR
+159 DRICHISVYSIESYK
-174 RQKHLKQDKAIIDQ
+174 RQKHLKQDKAILDQ
-188 ITGSYNNTAGDMNT
+188 IVGSYGEDAGDMNT

-211 LTFPEESKIIVWEV
+211 LTFPERDKIIVWEV
-225 YHRCPDTGQWIICT
+225 YYRCPDTGEWLICT
-239 YSPTSPDIDLRPPM
+239 YSPTSPDIDLRPTM
-253 KVPYNHGKPPFIAF
+253 KIPYNHGKPPFVIF

-281 VVELQAVFESE
+281 VVELQAIFEAE
-292 LTKLQNC
+292 LTKLMNE
-299 KLDTMSLYNR
+299 KNDAMTLFNR
-309 PLYRSERDMPN
+309 PLYRAERDMPN
-320 TGNIRMSPGSILP
+320 SGNLRMTPGSILP
-333 YGIQPVAHQAPPISF
+333 YGIQPVAHQSPPISF
-348 DTQMNI
+348 DQQMNI
-354 MREVA
+354 MREIA

-367 FGLTQSL
+367 FGLTQTL

-417 LLQYDRSSLNYW
+417 LLQYDKTSLDYW
-429 YLDTAQE
+429 YLDTAQQV
-436 IPQEALHEKYNI
+436 PQEALHEQYGI

-492 DATLVKRLYVDPELK
+492 DATLVKRLYVDPMME
-507 QSSQA
+507 QANQA

-527 ALVKDS
+527 AVVKDS
-533 DDHVIHIQ
+533 DDHLVHIQ
-541 TVMGYITNRADSGAA
+541 TVMAYITNRADTGA
-556 PEPAEGQF
+556 G
-564 LEQHIGE
+564 
-571 HLVKLK
+571 
-577 EADPKTGRQVE
+577 
-588 QELKNLFAQMQEAQ
+588 
-602 VAAQAQANPENVE
+602 
-615 SIEEPMASMEAVPP
+615 
-629 GVAVG
+629 

>member
-1 MRSREKLNAEVLQD
+1 MRSRDKLNAEVLQD

-56 TTISDLKPAYFQQL
+56 TTISELKPAYFQQL

-99 RIKQKTN
+99 RIKQRTN
-106 LETEVLSSVDSML
+106 LETEVLSAVDSML
-119 MCGTGVLKVLWD
+119 MCGTGILKVLWD
-131 YASKRLKY
+131 YTSKRLKY

-159 DRICHISVYSIDAYR
+159 DRICHISVYSIDAYK
-174 RQKHLKQDKAIIDQ
+174 RQKHLKQDKAILDQ
-188 ITGSYNNTAGDMNT
+188 IIGSYNADAGDMNT

-211 LTFPEESKIIVWEV
+211 LTFPEQDKIIVWEV

-239 YSPTSPDIDLRPPM
+239 YSPTSPDLDLRPPM

-281 VVELQAVFESE
+281 VVELQAVFEAE
-292 LTKLQNC
+292 LTKLQNEKMDC
-299 KLDTMSLYNR
+299 MTLFNR
-309 PLYRSERDMPN
+309 PLYRAERDMPN
-320 TGNIRMSPGSILP
+320 SGNLRLTPGSILP
-333 YGIQPVAHQAPPISF
+333 YGIQPVAHQSPPISF

-354 MREVA
+354 MREIA

-367 FGLTQSL
+367 FGLTQTL

-417 LLQYDRSSLNYW
+417 LLQYDKSSLNYW

-436 IPQEALHEKYNI
+436 IPQEALHEQYNI

-492 DATLVKRLYVDPELK
+492 DATLVKRLYVDPMLT
-507 QSSQA
+507 QSTQA

-533 DDHVIHIQ
+533 DDHLIHIQ
-541 TVMGYITNRADSGAA
+541 TVMAYITNRADTGAP

-571 HLVKLK
+571 HLEKLK

-588 QELKNLFAQMQEAQ
+588 QELKNLFAQMQQAVVEQAQ
-602 VAAQAQANPENVE
+602 QANPENVE
-615 SIEEPMASMEAVPP
+615 PIEEPMAAMEAVPP
-629 GVAVG
+629 GVAVV

>member
-1 MRSREKLNAEVLQD
+1 MRDRDKLNAEVLQD

-56 TTISDLKPAYFQQL
+56 TTISELKPAYFQQL

-99 RIKQKTN
+99 RVKQMTN
-106 LETEVLSSVDSML
+106 LETEVLSAVDSML
-119 MCGTGVLKVLWD
+119 MCGTGILKVLWD
-131 YASKRLKY
+131 YSSKRLKY

-159 DRICHISVYSIDAYR
+159 DRICHISVYSVDAYK
-174 RQKHLKQDKAIIDQ
+174 RQKHLKQDKAILDQ
-188 ITGSYNNTAGDMNT
+188 IVGSYNADAGDMNT

-211 LTFPEESKIIVWEV
+211 LTFPEQDKIIVWEV
-225 YHRCPDTGQWIICT
+225 YNRCPDTGQWIICT
-239 YSPTSPDIDLRPPM
+239 YSPTSPDLDLRPPM
-253 KVPYNHGKPPFIAF
+253 KIPYNHGKPPFIAF

-281 VVELQAVFESE
+281 VVELQAVFEAE
-292 LTKLQNC
+292 LTKLQNEKMDC
-299 KLDTMSLYNR
+299 MTLFNR
-309 PLYRSERDMPN
+309 PLYRAERDMPN
-320 TGNIRMSPGSILP
+320 SGNLRLTPGSILP
-333 YGIQPVAHQAPPISF
+333 YGIQPVMHQAPPISF
-348 DTQMNI
+348 DTQMNV
-354 MREVA
+354 MREIA

-417 LLQYDRSSLNYW
+417 LLQYDKSSLNYW

-436 IPQEALHEKYNI
+436 IPQEALHEQYNI

-492 DATLVKRLYVDPELK
+492 DATLVKRLYVDPQLT
-507 QSSQA
+507 QSTQA

-533 DDHVIHIQ
+533 DDHLIHIQ
-541 TVMGYITNRADSGAA
+541 TVMGYITNRADTGAP

-564 LEQHIGE
+564 LEQHISE
-571 HLVKLK
+571 HLEKLK

-588 QELKNLFAQMQEAQ
+588 NELKNLFAQMQQA
-602 VAAQAQANPENVE
+602 VAEQAEQQNVE
-615 SIEEPMASMEAVPP
+615 SIEEPVATMEAVPP
-629 GVAVG
+629 GVAMG

>member
-1 MRSREKLNAEVLQD
+1 MHRQKLNANVLQD

-22 DTRQR
+22 DVRQR

-56 TTISDLKPAYFQQL
+56 TTISELKPAYFQQL

-85 VAEFTTAAAQWFDH
+85 VAEYTTAAAQWFDH
-99 RIKQKTN
+99 RVKQKTN
-106 LETEVLSSVDSML
+106 LETEVLSAVDAML
-119 MCGTGVLKVLWD
+119 MCGTGILKVLWD
-131 YASKRLKY
+131 YQSKRLKY
-139 YTVDPQ
+139 YTVNPQ

-159 DRICHISVYSIDAYR
+159 DRICHISVYSVEAYK
-174 RQKHLKQDKAIIDQ
+174 RQKHLKQDKAILDQ
-188 ITGSYNNTAGDMNT
+188 IVGSYSDDAGDMNT
-202 EAAKYEREG
+202 ESVKYEREG
-211 LTFPEESKIIVWEV
+211 LTFPEQDKIIVWEV
-225 YHRCPDTGQWIICT
+225 YHRCSDTGEWLICT
-239 YSPTSPDIDLRPPM
+239 YSPSSPDIDLRPTM
-253 KVPYNHGKPPFIAF
+253 KLPYNHGKPPFIAF

-281 VVELQAVFESE
+281 VVELQAIFEAE
-292 LTKLQNC
+292 LTKLMNE
-299 KLDTMSLYNR
+299 KNDAMTLFNR
-309 PLYRSERDMPN
+309 PLYRAERDMPN
-320 TGNIRMSPGSILP
+320 SGNLRMTPGSILP

-348 DTQMNI
+348 DQQMNI
-354 MREVA
+354 MREIA

-367 FGLTQSL
+367 FGLTQTL

-406 LGNLYR
+406 LGDLYR

-417 LLQYDRSSLNYW
+417 LLQYDKTSLDYW
-429 YLDTAQE
+429 YLDTAQQV
-436 IPQEALHEKYNI
+436 PQEALHEQYGI

-492 DATLVKRLYVDPELK
+492 DATLVKRLYVDPQLA
-507 QSSQA
+507 QANQA

-527 ALVKDS
+527 AVVKDS
-533 DDHVIHIQ
+533 DDHLIHIQ
-541 TVMGYITNRADSGAA
+541 TVMAYITNRADTGAP

-564 LEQHIGE
+564 LEQHIAE
-571 HLVKLK
+571 HLEKLK

-588 QELKNLFAQMQEAQ
+588 QELKNLFAQMQQA
-602 VAAQAQANPENVE
+602 VAAQAEQQNVE
-615 SIEEPMASMEAVPP
+615 SIENPVAAMETVPP
-629 GVAVG
+629 GVPVG

>member
-1 MRSREKLNAEVLQD
+1 
-15 LADRSVW
+15 
-22 DTRQR
+22 

-56 TTISDLKPAYFQQL
+56 TTISELKPAYFQQL

-99 RIKQKTN
+99 RIKQRTN
-106 LETEVLSSVDSML
+106 LETEVLSAVDSML
-119 MCGTGVLKVLWD
+119 MCGTGILKVLWD
-131 YASKRLKY
+131 YSSKRLKY

-159 DRICHISVYSIDAYR
+159 DRICHISVYSVDAYK
-174 RQKHLKQDKAIIDQ
+174 RQKHLKQDKAILDQ
-188 ITGSYNNTAGDMNT
+188 IVGSYNADAGDMNT

-211 LTFPEESKIIVWEV
+211 LTFPEQDKIIVWEV
-225 YHRCPDTGQWIICT
+225 YNRCPDTGQWIICT
-239 YSPTSPDIDLRPPM
+239 YSPTSPDLDLRPPM

-281 VVELQAVFESE
+281 VVELQAVFEAE
-292 LTKLQNC
+292 LTKLQNEKMDC
-299 KLDTMSLYNR
+299 MTLFNR
-309 PLYRSERDMPN
+309 PLYRAERDMPN
-320 TGNIRMSPGSILP
+320 SGNLRLTPGSILP
-333 YGIQPVAHQAPPISF
+333 YGIQPVMHQAPPISF
-348 DTQMNI
+348 DTQMNV
-354 MREVA
+354 MREIA

-367 FGLTQSL
+367 FGLTQTL

-417 LLQYDRSSLNYW
+417 LLQYDKSSLNYW

-436 IPQEALHEKYNI
+436 IPQEALHEQYNI

-492 DATLVKRLYVDPELK
+492 DATLVKRLYVDPQLT
-507 QSSQA
+507 QSTQA

-533 DDHVIHIQ
+533 DDHLIHIQ
-541 TVMGYITNRADSGAA
+541 TVMGYITNRADTGAP

-564 LEQHIGE
+564 LEQHISE
-571 HLVKLK
+571 HLEKLK

-588 QELKNLFAQMQEAQ
+588 NELKNLFAQMQQA
-602 VAAQAQANPENVE
+602 VAEQAEQQNVE
-615 SIEEPMASMEAVPP
+615 SIEEPVATMEAVPP
-629 GVAVG
+629 GVAMG

>member
-1 MRSREKLNAEVLQD
+1 MRDRDKLNTAVLQD
-15 LADRSVW
+15 LADRAVW

-56 TTISDLKPAYFQQL
+56 TTISELKPAYFQQL

-99 RIKQKTN
+99 RIKQRTN
-106 LETEVLSSVDSML
+106 LETEVLSAVDSML
-119 MCGTGVLKVLWD
+119 MCGTGILKVLWD
-131 YASKRLKY
+131 YSSKRLKY

-159 DRICHISVYSIDAYR
+159 DRICHISVYSIDAYK
-174 RQKHLKQDKAIIDQ
+174 RQKHLKQDKAILDQ
-188 ITGSYNNTAGDMNT
+188 IVGSYNADAGDMNT

-211 LTFPEESKIIVWEV
+211 LTFPEQDKIIVWEV

-253 KVPYNHGKPPFIAF
+253 KVPYNHGKPPFVAF
-267 NYEIKDPGFYSSRG
+267 NYEIKDPGFFSSRG
-281 VVELQAVFESE
+281 VVELQAIFEAE
-292 LTKLQNC
+292 LTKLMNE
-299 KLDTMSLYNR
+299 KNDAMTLFNR
-309 PLYRSERDMPN
+309 PLYRAERDMPN
-320 TGNIRMSPGSILP
+320 TGNIRMTPGSILP

-348 DTQMNI
+348 DQQMNI
-354 MREVA
+354 MREIA

-374 QNTERRTATEIQ
+374 QNSERRTATEIQ

-417 LLQYDRSSLNYW
+417 LLQYDKSSLNYW

-436 IPQEALHEKYNI
+436 IPQEALHEQYNI
-448 QPTGSADGVNKQ
+448 QPSGSADGVNKQ

-492 DATLVKRLYVDPELK
+492 DATLVKRLYVDPQLI
-507 QSSQA
+507 QSTQA

-533 DDHVIHIQ
+533 DDHLIHIQ
-541 TVMGYITNRADSGAA
+541 TVMAYITNRADTGAP

-571 HLVKLK
+571 HLEKLK

-588 QELKNLFAQMQEAQ
+588 NELKNLFAQMQEAVEQ
-602 VAAQAQANPENVE
+602 QANPENVE
-615 SIEEPMASMEAVPP
+615 SIEEPMAGMEAVPP
-629 GVAVG
+629 GVAMG

>member
-1 MRSREKLNAEVLQD
+1 MRSRDKLNAEVLQD

-56 TTISDLKPAYFQQL
+56 TTISELKPAYFQQL

-99 RIKQKTN
+99 RVKQRTN
-106 LETEVLSSVDSML
+106 LETEVLSAVDSML
-119 MCGTGVLKVLWD
+119 MCGTGILKVLWD
-131 YASKRLKY
+131 YSSKRLKY

-159 DRICHISVYSIDAYR
+159 DRICHISVYSVDAYK
-174 RQKHLKQDKAIIDQ
+174 RQKHLKQDKAILDQ
-188 ITGSYNNTAGDMNT
+188 ITGSYNEDAGDMNT

-211 LTFPEESKIIVWEV
+211 LTFPEQDKIIVWEV
-225 YHRCPDTGQWIICT
+225 YNRCPDTGQWIICT
-239 YSPTSPDIDLRPPM
+239 YSPTSPDLDLRPPM
-253 KVPYNHGKPPFIAF
+253 KIPYNHGKPPFIAF

-281 VVELQAVFESE
+281 VVELQAVFEAE
-292 LTKLQNC
+292 LTKLQNEKMDC
-299 KLDTMSLYNR
+299 MTLFNR
-309 PLYRSERDMPN
+309 PLYRAERDMPN
-320 TGNIRMSPGSILP
+320 SGNLRLTPGSILP
-333 YGIQPVAHQAPPISF
+333 YGIQPVMHQAPPISF

-354 MREVA
+354 MREIA

-367 FGLTQSL
+367 FGLTQTL

-417 LLQYDRSSLNYW
+417 LLQYDKSSLNYW

-436 IPQEALHEKYNI
+436 IPQEALHEQYNI

-492 DATLVKRLYVDPELK
+492 DATLVKRLYVDPQLT
-507 QSSQA
+507 QSTQA

-533 DDHVIHIQ
+533 DDHLIHIQ
-541 TVMGYITNRADSGAA
+541 TVMSYITNRADTGAP

-571 HLVKLK
+571 HLEKLK
-577 EADPKTGRQVE
+577 EADPKVGRQVE
-588 QELKNLFAQMQEAQ
+588 QELKNLFAQMQQAIAQ
-602 VAAQAQANPENVE
+602 QANPENVE
-615 SIEEPMASMEAVPP
+615 SIEEPMAGMEAVPP
-629 GVAVG
+629 SVAVV

>member
-1 MRSREKLNAEVLQD
+1 MHRQKLNANVLQD

-22 DTRQR
+22 DVRQR

-56 TTISDLKPAYFQQL
+56 TTISELKPAYFQQL

-85 VAEFTTAAAQWFDH
+85 VAEYTTAAAQWFDH
-99 RIKQKTN
+99 RVKQKTN
-106 LETEVLSSVDSML
+106 LETEVLSTVDAML
-119 MCGTGVLKVLWD
+119 MCGTGILKVLWD
-131 YASKRLKY
+131 YQSKRLKY
-139 YTVDPQ
+139 YTVNPQ

-159 DRICHISVYSIDAYR
+159 DRICHISVYSVEAYK
-174 RQKHLKQDKAIIDQ
+174 RQKHLKQDKAILDQ
-188 ITGSYNNTAGDMNT
+188 IIGSYSDDAGDMNT
-202 EAAKYEREG
+202 ESVKYEREG
-211 LTFPEESKIIVWEV
+211 LTFPEQDKIIVWEV
-225 YHRCPDTGQWIICT
+225 YHRCPDTGEWLICT
-239 YSPTSPDIDLRPPM
+239 YSPSSPDIDLRPPM
-253 KVPYNHGKPPFIAF
+253 KLPYNHGKPPFIAF

-281 VVELQAVFESE
+281 VVELQAIFEAE
-292 LTKLQNC
+292 LTKLMNE
-299 KLDTMSLYNR
+299 KNDVMTLFNR
-309 PLYRSERDMPN
+309 PLYRAERDMPN
-320 TGNIRMSPGSILP
+320 SGNIRMTPGSILP

-348 DTQMNI
+348 DQQMNI
-354 MREVA
+354 MREIA

-367 FGLTQSL
+367 FGLTQTL

-417 LLQYDRSSLNYW
+417 LLQYDKTSLDYW
-429 YLDTAQE
+429 YLDTAQQV
-436 IPQEALHEKYNI
+436 PQEALHEQYGI

-475 DPYIDQGQ
+475 DPFIDQGQ

-492 DATLVKRLYVDPELK
+492 DATLVKRLYVDPQLV
-507 QSSQA
+507 QADQA

-527 ALVKDS
+527 AVVKDS
-533 DDHVIHIQ
+533 DDHLIHIQ
-541 TVMGYITNRADSGAA
+541 TVMAYITNRADTGAP

-564 LEQHIGE
+564 LEQHIAE
-571 HLVKLK
+571 HLEKLK

-588 QELKNLFAQMQEAQ
+588 QELKNLFAQMQQA
-602 VAAQAQANPENVE
+602 VAAQAEQQNVE
-615 SIEEPMASMEAVPP
+615 SIENPMATVETVPP
-629 GVAVG
+629 GVPVG

>member
-1 MRSREKLNAEVLQD
+1 MHRQKLNANVLQD

-22 DTRQR
+22 DVRQR

-56 TTISDLKPAYFQQL
+56 TTISELKPAYFQQL

-85 VAEFTTAAAQWFDH
+85 VAEYTTAAAQWFDH
-99 RIKQKTN
+99 RVKQKTN
-106 LETEVLSSVDSML
+106 LETEVLSAVDAML
-119 MCGTGVLKVLWD
+119 MCGTGILKVLWD
-131 YASKRLKY
+131 YQSKRLKY
-139 YTVDPQ
+139 YTVNPQ

-159 DRICHISVYSIDAYR
+159 DRICHISVYSVEAYK
-174 RQKHLKQDKAIIDQ
+174 RQKHLKQDKAILDQ
-188 ITGSYNNTAGDMNT
+188 IVGSYSDDAGDMNT
-202 EAAKYEREG
+202 ESVKYEREG
-211 LTFPEESKIIVWEV
+211 LTFPEQDKIIVWEV
-225 YHRCPDTGQWIICT
+225 YHRCPDTGEWLICT
-239 YSPTSPDIDLRPPM
+239 YSPSSPDIDLRPPM
-253 KVPYNHGKPPFIAF
+253 KLPYNHGKPPFIAI

-281 VVELQAVFESE
+281 VVELQAIFEAE
-292 LTKLQNC
+292 LTKLMNE
-299 KLDTMSLYNR
+299 KNDAMTLFNR
-309 PLYRSERDMPN
+309 PLYRAERDMPN
-320 TGNIRMSPGSILP
+320 SGNLRMTPGSILP

-348 DTQMNI
+348 DQQMNI
-354 MREVA
+354 MREIA

-367 FGLTQSL
+367 FGLTQTL

-417 LLQYDRSSLNYW
+417 LLQYDKTSLDYW
-429 YLDTAQE
+429 YLDTAQQV
-436 IPQEALHEKYNI
+436 PQEALHEQYGI

-475 DPYIDQGQ
+475 DPFIDQGQ

-492 DATLVKRLYVDPELK
+492 DATLVKRLYVDPQLA
-507 QSSQA
+507 QATQA

-527 ALVKDS
+527 AVVKDS
-533 DDHVIHIQ
+533 DDHLIHIQ
-541 TVMGYITNRADSGAA
+541 TVMAYITTEPIPAHHQNPPRDS
-556 PEPAEGQF
+556 
-564 LEQHIGE
+564 
-571 HLVKLK
+571 
-577 EADPKTGRQVE
+577 
-588 QELKNLFAQMQEAQ
+588 
-602 VAAQAQANPENVE
+602 
-615 SIEEPMASMEAVPP
+615 S
-629 GVAVG
+629 

>member
-1 MRSREKLNAEVLQD
+1 MRDRDKLNAEVLQD

-56 TTISDLKPAYFQQL
+56 TTISELKPAYFQQL

-99 RIKQKTN
+99 RVKQRTN
-106 LETEVLSSVDSML
+106 LETEVLSAVDSML
-119 MCGTGVLKVLWD
+119 MCGTGILKVLWD
-131 YASKRLKY
+131 YSSKRLKY

-159 DRICHISVYSIDAYR
+159 DRICHISVYSVDAYK
-174 RQKHLKQDKAIIDQ
+174 RQKHLKQDKAILDQ
-188 ITGSYNNTAGDMNT
+188 IIGSYNEDAGDMNT

-211 LTFPEESKIIVWEV
+211 LTFPERDKIIVWEV
-225 YHRCPDTGQWIICT
+225 YHRCPETGQWIICT
-239 YSPTSPDIDLRPPM
+239 YSPTSPDLDLRPPM
-253 KVPYNHGKPPFIAF
+253 KIPYNHGKPPFIAF

-281 VVELQAVFESE
+281 VVELQAVFEAE
-292 LTKLQNC
+292 LTKMQNEKMDC
-299 KLDTMSLYNR
+299 MTLFNR
-309 PLYRSERDMPN
+309 PLYRAERDMPN
-320 TGNIRMSPGSILP
+320 SGNLRLTPGSILP
-333 YGIQPVAHQAPPISF
+333 YGIQPVMHQAPPISF

-354 MREVA
+354 MREIA

-367 FGLTQSL
+367 FGLTQTL
-374 QNTERRTATEIQ
+374 QDTSRRTATEIQ

-417 LLQYDRSSLNYW
+417 LLQYDKSSLNYW

-436 IPQEALHEKYNI
+436 IPQEALHEQYNI

-492 DATLVKRLYVDPELK
+492 DATLVKRLYVDPQLT
-507 QSSQA
+507 QSTQA

-533 DDHVIHIQ
+533 DDHLIHIQ
-541 TVMGYITNRADSGAA
+541 TVMAYITNRADTGAP

-564 LEQHIGE
+564 LEQHMGE
-571 HLVKLK
+571 HLEKLK

-588 QELKNLFAQMQEAQ
+588 QELKNLFAQMQQAVVEQAQ
-602 VAAQAQANPENVE
+602 QANPENVE
-615 SIEEPMASMEAVPP
+615 SIEEPMAGMETVPP
-629 GVAVG
+629 SVAVV

>member
-1 MRSREKLNAEVLQD
+1 MRDRDKLNAEVLQD

-49 VHFPLVD
+49 IHFPLVD
-56 TTISDLKPAYFQQL
+56 TTISELKPAYFQQL

-99 RIKQKTN
+99 RVKQMTN
-106 LETEVLSSVDSML
+106 LETEVLSAVDSML
-119 MCGTGVLKVLWD
+119 MCGTGILKVLWD
-131 YASKRLKY
+131 YSSKRLKY

-159 DRICHISVYSIDAYR
+159 DRICHISVYSIDAYK
-174 RQKHLKQDKAIIDQ
+174 RQKHLKQDKAILDQ
-188 ITGSYNNTAGDMNT
+188 IVGSYNADAGDMNT

-211 LTFPEESKIIVWEV
+211 LTFPEQDKVIVWEV
-225 YHRCPDTGQWIICT
+225 YNRCPDTGQWIICT

-281 VVELQAVFESE
+281 VVELQAVFEAE
-292 LTKLQNC
+292 LTKLQNEKMDC
-299 KLDTMSLYNR
+299 MTLFNR
-309 PLYRSERDMPN
+309 PLYRAERDMPN
-320 TGNIRMSPGSILP
+320 TGNLRLTPGSILP
-333 YGIQPVAHQAPPISF
+333 YGIQPVMHQAPPISF
-348 DTQMNI
+348 DTQMNV
-354 MREVA
+354 MREIA

-417 LLQYDRSSLNYW
+417 LLQYDKSSLNYW

-436 IPQEALHEKYNI
+436 IPQEALHEQYNI

-492 DATLVKRLYVDPELK
+492 DATLVKRLYVDPQLT

-533 DDHVIHIQ
+533 DDHLIHIQ
-541 TVMGYITNRADSGAA
+541 TVMGYITNRADTGAP

-564 LEQHIGE
+564 LEQHISE
-571 HLVKLK
+571 HLEKLK

-588 QELKNLFAQMQEAQ
+588 QELKNLFAQMQEA
-602 VAAQAQANPENVE
+602 VAQQAEQNVE
-615 SIEEPMASMEAVPP
+615 SIEEPVAAMEAVPP
-629 GVAVG
+629 SVAMV

>member
-1 MRSREKLNAEVLQD
+1 MRDRDKLNAEVLQD

-49 VHFPLVD
+49 IHFPLVD
-56 TTISDLKPAYFQQL
+56 TTISELKPAYFQQL

-99 RIKQKTN
+99 RVKQMTN
-106 LETEVLSSVDSML
+106 LETEVLSAVDSML
-119 MCGTGVLKVLWD
+119 MCGTGILKVLWD
-131 YASKRLKY
+131 YSSKRLKY

-159 DRICHISVYSIDAYR
+159 DRICHISVYSIDAYK
-174 RQKHLKQDKAIIDQ
+174 RQKHLKQDKAILDQ
-188 ITGSYNNTAGDMNT
+188 IVGSYNADAGDMNT

-211 LTFPEESKIIVWEV
+211 LTFPEQDKIIVWEV
-225 YHRCPDTGQWIICT
+225 YNRCPDTGQWIICT

-281 VVELQAVFESE
+281 VVELQAVFEAE
-292 LTKLQNC
+292 LTKLQNEKMDC
-299 KLDTMSLYNR
+299 MTLFNR
-309 PLYRSERDMPN
+309 PLYRAERDMPN
-320 TGNIRMSPGSILP
+320 TGNLRLTPGSILP
-333 YGIQPVAHQAPPISF
+333 YGIQPVMHQAPPISF
-348 DTQMNI
+348 DTQMNV
-354 MREVA
+354 MREIA

-417 LLQYDRSSLNYW
+417 LLQYDKSSLNYW

-436 IPQEALHEKYNI
+436 IPQEALHEQYNI

-492 DATLVKRLYVDPELK
+492 DATLVKRLYVDPQLT

-533 DDHVIHIQ
+533 DDHLIHIQ
-541 TVMGYITNRADSGAA
+541 TVMGYITNRADTGAP

-564 LEQHIGE
+564 LEQHISE
-571 HLVKLK
+571 HLEKLK

-588 QELKNLFAQMQEAQ
+588 QELKNLFAQMQEA
-602 VAAQAQANPENVE
+602 VAQQAEQQNVE
-615 SIEEPMASMEAVPP
+615 SIEEPVAAMEAVPP
-629 GVAVG
+629 GVAVV

>member
-1 MRSREKLNAEVLQD
+1 MRDRDKLNAEVLQD

-56 TTISDLKPAYFQQL
+56 TTISELKPAYFQQL

-99 RIKQKTN
+99 RIKQRTN

-119 MCGTGVLKVLWD
+119 MCGTGILKVLWD
-131 YASKRLKY
+131 YTSKRLKY

-159 DRICHISVYSIDAYR
+159 DRICHISVYSVDAYK
-174 RQKHLKQDKAIIDQ
+174 RQKHLKQDKAILDQ
-188 ITGSYNNTAGDMNT
+188 ITGSYNADAGDMNT

-211 LTFPEESKIIVWEV
+211 LTFPEQNKIIVWEV
-225 YHRCPDTGQWIICT
+225 YNRCPDTGQWIICT

-281 VVELQAVFESE
+281 VVELQAVFEAE
-292 LTKLQNC
+292 LTKLQNEKMDC
-299 KLDTMSLYNR
+299 MTLFNR
-309 PLYRSERDMPN
+309 PLYRAERDMPN
-320 TGNIRMSPGSILP
+320 TGNLRLTPGSILP
-333 YGIQPVAHQAPPISF
+333 YGIQPVMHQAPPISF

-354 MREVA
+354 MREIA

-417 LLQYDRSSLNYW
+417 LLQYDKSSLNYW

-436 IPQEALHEKYNI
+436 IPQEALHEQYNI

-492 DATLVKRLYVDPELK
+492 DATLVKRLYVDPQLT
-507 QSSQA
+507 QSTQA

-533 DDHVIHIQ
+533 DDHLIHIQ
-541 TVMGYITNRADSGAA
+541 TVMSYITNRADTGAP

-571 HLVKLK
+571 HLEKLK

-588 QELKNLFAQMQEAQ
+588 QELKNLFAQMQEAVTQ
-602 VAAQAQANPENVE
+602 QAEQQNVE
-615 SIEEPMASMEAVPP
+615 SIEEPMAAMEAVPP
-629 GVAVG
+629 SIAVV

>member
-1 MRSREKLNAEVLQD
+1 MHGRQKLNAAVLQD

-56 TTISDLKPAYFQQL
+56 TTISELKPAYFQQL
-70 FATDLIAQFVPTSPQ
+70 FATDLIAQFIPTSPQ
-85 VAEFTTAAAQWFDH
+85 VAEYTTAAAQWFDH
-99 RIKQKTN
+99 RVKQKTN
-106 LETEVLSSVDSML
+106 LETEVLSAVDAML
-119 MCGTGVLKVLWD
+119 MSGVGVLKVLWD
-131 YASKRLKY
+131 YSSKRLKY

-145 HFVVPAWTRDIADA
+145 HIVVPAWTRDLADA
-159 DRICHISVYSIDAYR
+159 DRICHISVYSIDAYK
-174 RQKHLKQDKAIIDQ
+174 RQKHLKQDKAILDQ
-188 ITGSYNNTAGDMNT
+188 IVGSYGEDAGDMNT

-211 LTFPEESKIIVWEV
+211 LTFPEQDKIIVWEV
-225 YHRCPDTGQWIICT
+225 YHRCPDTGEWLICT
-239 YSPTSPDIDLRPPM
+239 YSPTSPDIDLRPTM
-253 KVPYNHGKPPFIAF
+253 KIPYNHGKPPFVIF

-281 VVELQAVFESE
+281 VVELQAIFEAE
-292 LTKLQNC
+292 LTKLMNE
-299 KLDTMSLYNR
+299 KNDAMTLFNR
-309 PLYRSERDMPN
+309 PLYRAERDMPN
-320 TGNIRMSPGSILP
+320 SGNLRMTPGSILP
-333 YGIQPVAHQAPPISF
+333 YGIQPVAHQSPPISF
-348 DTQMNI
+348 DQQMNI
-354 MREVA
+354 MREIA

-367 FGLTQSL
+367 FGLTQTL

-417 LLQYDRSSLNYW
+417 LLQYDKTSLDYW
-429 YLDTAQE
+429 YLDTAQQV
-436 IPQEALHEKYNI
+436 PQEALHEQYGI

-492 DATLVKRLYVDPELK
+492 DATLVKRLYVDPMMV
-507 QSSQA
+507 QSDQA

-527 ALVKDS
+527 AVVKDS
-533 DDHVIHIQ
+533 DDHLVHIQ
-541 TVMGYITNRADSGAA
+541 TVMAYITNRADTGAP

-571 HLVKLK
+571 HLEKLK
-577 EADPKTGRQVE
+577 EADPKVGRQVE
-588 QELKNLFAQMQEAQ
+588 AELKNLFAQMQQA
-602 VAAQAQANPENVE
+602 VAAQAEQQNVE
-615 SIEEPMASMEAVPP
+615 SIEEPVAAVEAVPP
-629 GVAVG
+629 GVGVV

>member
-1 MRSREKLNAEVLQD
+1 MRDRDKLNAEVLQD

-56 TTISDLKPAYFQQL
+56 TTISELKPAYFQQL

-99 RIKQKTN
+99 RVKQMTN

-119 MCGTGVLKVLWD
+119 MCGTGILKVLWD
-131 YASKRLKY
+131 YSSKRLKY

-159 DRICHISVYSIDAYR
+159 DRICHISVYSVDAYR
-174 RQKHLKQDKAIIDQ
+174 RQKHLKQDKAILDQ
-188 ITGSYNNTAGDMNT
+188 ITGSYNSDAGDMNT
-202 EAAKYEREG
+202 EAAKYDREG
-211 LTFPEESKIIVWEV
+211 LTFPEQNKIIVWEV
-225 YHRCPDTGQWIICT
+225 YNRCPDTGQWIICT

-253 KVPYNHGKPPFIAF
+253 KIPYNHGKPPFIAF

-281 VVELQAVFESE
+281 VVELQAVFEAE
-292 LTKLQNC
+292 LTKLQNEKMDC
-299 KLDTMSLYNR
+299 MTLFNR
-309 PLYRSERDMPN
+309 PLYRAERDMPN
-320 TGNIRMSPGSILP
+320 TGNLRLTPGSILP
-333 YGIQPVAHQAPPISF
+333 YGIQPVMHQAPPISF
-348 DTQMNI
+348 DTQMNV
-354 MREVA
+354 MREIA

-417 LLQYDRSSLNYW
+417 LLQYDKSSLNYW

-436 IPQEALHEKYNI
+436 IPQEALHEQYNI

-492 DATLVKRLYVDPELK
+492 DATLVKRLYVDPQLT

-533 DDHVIHIQ
+533 DDHLIHIQ
-541 TVMGYITNRADSGAA
+541 TVMGYITNRADTGAP

-564 LEQHIGE
+564 LEQHISE
-571 HLVKLK
+571 HLEKLK

-588 QELKNLFAQMQEAQ
+588 QELKNLFAQMQEA
-602 VAAQAQANPENVE
+602 VAQQAEQQNVE
-615 SIEEPMASMEAVPP
+615 SIEEPVAAVEAVPP
-629 GVAVG
+629 GVAVV

>member
-1 MRSREKLNAEVLQD
+1 MHGRQKLNAAVLQD

-56 TTISDLKPAYFQQL
+56 TTISELKPAYFQQL
-70 FATDLIAQFVPTSPQ
+70 FATDLIAQFIPTSPQ
-85 VAEFTTAAAQWFDH
+85 VAEYTTAAAQWFDH
-99 RIKQKTN
+99 RVKQKTN
-106 LETEVLSSVDSML
+106 LETEVLSAVDAML

-131 YASKRLKY
+131 YSSKRLKY

-145 HFVVPAWTRDIADA
+145 HIVVPAWTRDLADA
-159 DRICHISVYSIDAYR
+159 DRICHISVYSIDAYK
-174 RQKHLKQDKAIIDQ
+174 RQKHLKQDKAILDQ
-188 ITGSYNNTAGDMNT
+188 IVGSYGEDAGDMNT

-211 LTFPEESKIIVWEV
+211 LTFPERDKIIVWEV
-225 YHRCPDTGQWIICT
+225 YHRCPDTGEWLICT
-239 YSPTSPDIDLRPPM
+239 YSPTSPDIDLRPTM
-253 KVPYNHGKPPFIAF
+253 KIPYNHGKPPFVIF

-281 VVELQAVFESE
+281 VVELQAVFEAE
-292 LTKLQNC
+292 LTKLQNEKMDC
-299 KLDTMSLYNR
+299 MTLFNR
-309 PLYRSERDMPN
+309 PLYRAERDMPN
-320 TGNIRMSPGSILP
+320 SGNLRMTPGSILP
-333 YGIQPVAHQAPPISF
+333 YGIQPVMHQAPPISF
-348 DTQMNI
+348 DTQMNV
-354 MREVA
+354 MREIA

-367 FGLTQSL
+367 FGLTQTL

-417 LLQYDRSSLNYW
+417 LLQYDKTSLDYW
-429 YLDTAQE
+429 YLDTAQQV
-436 IPQEALHEKYNI
+436 PQEALHEQYGI

-492 DATLVKRLYVDPELK
+492 DATLVKRLYVDPMMV
-507 QSSQA
+507 QSDQA

-527 ALVKDS
+527 AVVKDS
-533 DDHVIHIQ
+533 DDHLVHIQ
-541 TVMGYITNRADSGAA
+541 TVMAYITNRADTGAP

-564 LEQHIGE
+564 LEQHIAE
-571 HLVKLK
+571 HLEKLK
-577 EADPKTGRQVE
+577 EADPKVGRQVE
-588 QELKNLFAQMQEAQ
+588 AELKNLFAQMQQA
-602 VAAQAQANPENVE
+602 VAAQAEQQNVE
-615 SIEEPMASMEAVPP
+615 SIEEPVAAVEAVPP
-629 GVAVG
+629 GVGVV

>member
-1 MRSREKLNAEVLQD
+1 MRNRDKLNAEILQD

-56 TTISDLKPAYFQQL
+56 TTISELKPAYFQQL

-99 RIKQKTN
+99 RIKQRTN
-106 LETEVLSSVDSML
+106 LETEVLSAVDSML
-119 MCGTGVLKVLWD
+119 MCGTGILKVLWD
-131 YASKRLKY
+131 YSSKRLKY

-159 DRICHISVYSIDAYR
+159 DRICHISVYSVDAYK
-174 RQKHLKQDKAIIDQ
+174 RQKHLKQDKAILDQ
-188 ITGSYNNTAGDMNT
+188 IVGSYNADAGDMNT

-211 LTFPEESKIIVWEV
+211 LTFPEQDKIIVWEV
-225 YHRCPDTGQWIICT
+225 YNRCPDTGQWIICT
-239 YSPTSPDIDLRPPM
+239 YSPTSPDLDLRPPM

-281 VVELQAVFESE
+281 VVELQAVFEAE
-292 LTKLQNC
+292 LTKLQNEKMDC
-299 KLDTMSLYNR
+299 MTLFNR
-309 PLYRSERDMPN
+309 PLYRAERDMPN
-320 TGNIRMSPGSILP
+320 SGNLRLTPGSILP
-333 YGIQPVAHQAPPISF
+333 YGIQPVAHQSPPISF

-354 MREVA
+354 MREIA

-367 FGLTQSL
+367 FGLTQTL

-417 LLQYDRSSLNYW
+417 LLQYDKSSLNYW

-436 IPQEALHEKYNI
+436 IPQEALHEQYNI

-492 DATLVKRLYVDPELK
+492 DATLVKRLYVDPMLT
-507 QSSQA
+507 QSTQA

-533 DDHVIHIQ
+533 DDHLIHIQ
-541 TVMGYITNRADSGAA
+541 TVMSYITNRADTGAP

-571 HLVKLK
+571 HLEKLK

-588 QELKNLFAQMQEAQ
+588 QELKNLFAQMQQAVVEQAQ
-602 VAAQAQANPENVE
+602 QANPENVE
-615 SIEEPMASMEAVPP
+615 PIEEPMAAMEAVPP
-629 GVAVG
+629 GVAVV

>member
-1 MRSREKLNAEVLQD
+1 MRDREKLNADILQD

-56 TTISDLKPAYFQQL
+56 TTISELKPAYFQQL
-70 FATDLIAQFVPTSPQ
+70 FATDLIAQFIPTSPQ
-85 VAEFTTAAAQWFDH
+85 VAEYTTAAAQWFDH

-106 LETEVLSSVDSML
+106 LETEVLSAVDAML
-119 MCGTGVLKVLWD
+119 MCGTGILKVLWD
-131 YASKRLKY
+131 YSSKRLKY

-159 DRICHISVYSIDAYR
+159 DRICHISVYSVDAYK
-174 RQKHLKQDKAIIDQ
+174 RQKHLKQDAETVKL
-188 ITGSYNNTAGDMNT
+188 ITGSYSEDSGGSDT
-202 EAAKYEREG
+202 EYVKYEREG
-211 LTFPEESKIIVWEV
+211 LTLPDTDQIIVWEV
-225 YHRCPDTGQWIICT
+225 YHRCPKSGQWLIST
-239 YSPTSPDIDLRPPM
+239 YSPTSPDLDLRPPM
-253 KVPYNHGKPPFIAF
+253 KIPYNHGKPPFIAF

-281 VVELQAVFESE
+281 VVELQAIFEAE
-292 LTKLQNC
+292 LTKLMNE
-299 KLDTMSLYNR
+299 KNDAMTVFNR
-309 PLYRSERDMPN
+309 PLFRAERDMPN
-320 TGNIRMSPGSILP
+320 SGNLRMTPGSILP
-333 YGIQPVAHQAPPISF
+333 YGIQPVAQQSPPISF
-348 DTQMNI
+348 DQQMNI
-354 MREVA
+354 MREIA

-367 FGLTQSL
+367 FGLTQTL
-374 QNTERRTATEIQ
+374 QNSERRTATEIQ

-406 LGNLYR
+406 LGRLYR

-417 LLQYDRSSLNYW
+417 LLQYDKTSLDYW
-429 YLDTAQE
+429 YLDTAEQ
-436 IPQEALHEKYNI
+436 IPQEALHEQYGI

-492 DATLVKRLYVDPELK
+492 DATLVKRLYVDPMLT
-507 QSSQA
+507 QSTQA

-533 DDHVIHIQ
+533 DDHLVHIQ
-541 TVMGYITNRADSGAA
+541 TVMSYITNRADTGAP

-564 LEQHIGE
+564 LEQHISE
-571 HLVKLK
+571 HLEKLK
-577 EADPKTGRQVE
+577 EADPKVGRQVE
-588 QELKNLFAQMQEAQ
+588 QELKNLFAQMQQA
-602 VAAQAQANPENVE
+602 VAEQAQQQNVE
-615 SIEEPMASMEAVPP
+615 SIEEPMANVEAVPP